1 MPHTI
6 SMLVADDEH
15 LIQDLFVEA
24 ARESQLPL
32 RITATD
38 NGRECLT
45 LLKGGNIDL
54 AFIDIHMPE
63 LSGMEAIWVARK
75 QGVGTFITL
84 ISGAMP
90 PNVLEAAQRLKAYE
104 VLHKPFTIDDI
115 VAIIRTYARVSAP
128 MKVLIVDDSSTV
140 RTVVQ
145 KVIQQ
150 SVFNCEITEA
160 ADAASA
166 IQCCTEQTFDTVLLD
181 WNMPSID
188 GFAALQRL
196 LALRPDLK
204 VIMIS
209 ADRDEMKERKAHE
222 AGAHG
227 FLYKPFYAENIDR
240 MLHAVHRLRMPSLIR
255 KNGGSMPER
264 FGSGVADA
272 VMAAGA

>member
-1 MPHTI
+1 
-6 SMLVADDEH
+6 MLVADDEH

-75 QGVGTFITL
+75 QGVGTFVTL
-84 ISGAMP
+84 MSGAMP
-90 PNVLEAAQRLKAYE
+90 ANVLDAAQRLRAYE
-104 VLHKPFTIDDI
+104 ILTKPFTIDDI
-115 VAIIRTYARVSAP
+115 VAIMRTYARVSTP
-128 MKVLIVDDSSTV
+128 MKVLIVDDSTTV
-140 RTVVQ
+140 RNVVQ

-160 ADAASA
+160 PDAATA
-166 IQCCTEQTFDTVLLD
+166 LQYCTDQHFDTVLLD
-181 WNMPSID
+181 CNMPNMD
-188 GFAALQRL
+188 GLAALERL
-196 LALRPDLK
+196 LVIRPEMK
-204 VIMIS
+204 VVMIS
-209 ADRDEMKERKAHE
+209 ADRDESKERRARE
-222 AGAHG
+222 LGAHG

-240 MLHAVHRLRMPSLIR
+240 MLHAVHRLRMPSLIQ
-255 KNGGSMPER
+255 KNGSSMPER
-264 FGSGVADA
+264 FGSRIADA

>member
-1 MPHTI
+1 
-6 SMLVADDEH
+6 MLVADDEH

-128 MKVLIVDDSSTV
+128 MKMLIVDDSATV

-150 SVFNCEITEA
+150 SAFNCEITEA

-181 WNMPSID
+181 WNMPNID
-188 GFAALQRL
+188 GFAAPQRL

-204 VIMIS
+204 IIMIS

-240 MLHAVHRLRMPSLIR
+240 MLHAMHRLRMPSLIR

>member
-1 MPHTI
+1 
-6 SMLVADDEH
+6 MLVADDEH

-24 ARESQLPL
+24 AHEARLPL

-75 QGVGTFITL
+75 QGIGTFVTL
-84 ISGAMP
+84 MSGAMP
-90 PNVLEAAQRLKAYE
+90 TNILDAAQRLRAYE
-104 VLHKPFTIDDI
+104 VLVKPFTIDDI
-115 VAIIRTYARVSAP
+115 VKIIRTYARVSAP

-145 KVIQQ
+145 KVVQQ

-160 ADAASA
+160 GDAKSA
-166 IQCCTEQTFDTVLLD
+166 IRCCTEQDFDTVLLD
-181 WNMPSID
+181 WNMPNMD
-188 GFAALQRL
+188 GFTALQRL
-196 LALRPDLK
+196 RAIRPDLK
-204 VIMIS
+204 IVMIS
-209 ADRDEMKERKAHE
+209 ADRDEMKERQARE

-240 MLHAVHRLRMPSLIR
+240 MLHAVHRLRMPSLIQ
-255 KNGGSMPER
+255 KDSGSMAER
-264 FGSGVADA
+264 FGSRVADA
-272 VMAAGA
+272 VMATGT